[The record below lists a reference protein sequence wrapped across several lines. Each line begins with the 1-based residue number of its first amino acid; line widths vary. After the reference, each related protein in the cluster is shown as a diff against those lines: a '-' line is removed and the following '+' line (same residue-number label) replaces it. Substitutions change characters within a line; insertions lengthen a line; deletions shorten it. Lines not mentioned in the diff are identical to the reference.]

1 MVGYEHLNS
10 VVGEGKWTL
19 GESHPHVLY
28 EPSHEG

>member
-1 MVGYEHLNS
+1 MVGYQHQNS